1 MPSPSS
7 TLRSGQSVATETP
20 TKNNLS
26 SFAPWDRDQLVGR
39 LSTFKDVLWSQ
50 LPEELCELEWARRG
64 WVEREDGK
72 KGVLCGLCH
81 ATVEVMWD
89 WNRLREAVIEPRD
102 SQEGTKPTE
111 PNEEDS
117 HENGNSNGTTD
128 SAQTEPLP
136 SGEDGIY
143 SKKATS
149 ESESINYLQTHYTP
163 LLSSGHTMKCPWR
176 SRRTD
181 LTVLRLPPTTLSL
194 PSLLSR
200 LSTLSPILAF
210 LPDSSQITAPKPLPQ
225 SLPTGLQDFD
235 PRLVQVAITGWS
247 GSLLGDKG
255 ILTCTTCHRRVGLWL
270 FTSTFEGDDST
281 LKLDVGRL
289 DLIAEHKTYCPWI
302 NGQVQSGMAAWE
314 YVHDVVEPRGT
325 LKRNR
330 DGVDDEKGSRFKK
343 LRDMLKGIK
352 K

>member
-7 TLRSGQSVATETP
+7 TPRSGQSVATETP
-20 TKNNLS
+20 TKHNLS

-64 WVEREDGK
+64 WVEREDRK

-81 ATVEVMWD
+81 ATVEVIWD

-102 SQEGTKPTE
+102 SEEGTKPTE
-111 PNEEDS
+111 PNGDDS
-117 HENGNSNGTTD
+117 HENGTLNGTTD

-136 SGEDGIY
+136 SGDDGIY
-143 SKKATS
+143 SKEATS
-149 ESESINYLQTHYTP
+149 ESESISYLQMHYTP

-210 LPDSSQITAPKPLPQ
+210 LPDSSQIIAPKPLPQ

-255 ILTCTTCHRRVGLWL
+255 ILACTTCHRRVGLWL
-270 FTSTFEGDDST
+270 FTSIFEGDDST

-289 DLIAEHKTYCPWI
+289 DLIAEHKAYCPWI

-330 DGVDDEKGSRFKK
+330 DGADDEKGSRFKK
-343 LRDMLKGIK
+343 LRDLLKGIK